1 MLGRE
6 QFLPRHSG
14 VAAMRLFHARDH
26 AGHRDRARAMQIAVV
41 LDPRPGED
49 VGGRTIAGQR
59 IVLGPQAVRRAHA
72 VVDHLIAVL
81 SRAVEH
87 HRPAAADAAHPG
99 LQHPQRKGGRDH
111 GVDAVAASRQHRGAD
126 FGRLARLRGD
136 DAAFGGY
143 GGFADLL
150 GVGEL
155 VAHGVALL
163 FLTLRRVGVARP
175 TMAHCERSRQT
186 QGEETWPV

>member
-1 MLGRE
+1 MRGR
-6 QFLPRHSG
+6 QQVLPRHSG
-14 VAAMRLFHARDH
+14 VAAMRLLHAGDH
-26 AGHRDRARAMQIAVV
+26 AGHGDRAGAVQIAVV

-49 VGGRTIAGQR
+49 VGGGAFAGQR
-59 IVLGPQAVRRAHA
+59 IVLGSQAVRRAHA
-72 VVDHLIAVL
+72 VVDHLVAVVAG
-81 SRAVEH
+81 AVEH
-87 HRPAAADAAHPG
+87 HHPAAADAAHPG
-99 LQHPQRKGGRDH
+99 LQHPERKGGRDH

-126 FGRLARLRGD
+126 LGGLARLRGD

-163 FLTLRRVGVARP
+163 FLTLRRVGE
-175 TMAHCERSRQT
+175 AHQQCHIANDQDKRE
-186 QGEETWPV
+186 GEEAWPV